1 MSEQKGNN
9 VKEALELI
17 DYIELHH
24 SGNQA
29 AFGRAQGVLPQQ
41 VTKWLDMGC
50 VVLDGVLYSPR
61 RELNWSEE

>member
-1 MSEQKGNN
+1 MI
-9 VKEALELI
+9 KEALDLI
-17 DYIELHH
+17 DYIQKHY

-29 AFGRAQGVLPQQ
+29 AFGRAHGVKPQQ

-61 RELNWSEE
+61 RELERPE